1 MDANI
6 HMEKERGC
14 YFMSGLQNRQLVT
27 LVIGLLAAVKIILQA
42 FGIDIIND
50 TQMNQIADGIAA
62 LATVIAVFMKHEKS
76 SKEQTKPSESGSSTP
91 PENPPEN
98 KG

>member
-1 MDANI
+1 M
-6 HMEKERGC
+6 M
-14 YFMSGLQNRQLVT
+14 QNRQLVT
-27 LVIGLLAAVKIILQA
+27 LIIGLLAAVKIILQA
-42 FGIDIIND
+42 FGIDIISD

-76 SKEQTKPSESGSSTP
+76 SKQTNSSEPGSSVP
-91 PENPPEN
+91 QDFPPEN